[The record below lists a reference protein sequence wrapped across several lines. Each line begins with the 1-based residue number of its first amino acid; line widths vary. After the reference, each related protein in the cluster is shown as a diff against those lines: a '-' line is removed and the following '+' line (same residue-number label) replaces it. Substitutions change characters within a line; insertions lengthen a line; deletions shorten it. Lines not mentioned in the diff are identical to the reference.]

1 MDPLTILVSQ
11 GIPIGCPGAVGSI
24 HLIVPPYLAP
34 ADDSAVD
41 IGGAVPGLVDDGV
54 AEADALIVNVV
65 EATVEVAGVDA
76 EVAPGDAEA
85 GLWLGTR
92 SGNR

>member
-1 MDPLTILVSQ
+1 
-11 GIPIGCPGAVGSI
+11 
-24 HLIVPPYLAP
+24 
-34 ADDSAVD
+34 
-41 IGGAVPGLVDDGV
+41 VDDGV